1 MRKGKARVKL
11 ARGNIAKRGINLRLK
26 NNTHRGAAIGIFLT
40 AALIVLLLLQVSLKL
55 ALLFVAMA
63 ILAPVVGMIYFF
75 KRLEK

>member
-11 ARGNIAKRGINLRLK
+11 ARGRVAKRGINLRLK
-26 NNTHRGAAIGIFLT
+26 DNTHRAAAIGIFLGV
-40 AALIVLLLLQVSLKL
+40 ALIILLLLQISLKL

-75 KRLEK
+75 HRLDK